1 MMMTIPNE
9 KEHRLI
15 DAMMLLEF
23 VGQSEEFPLDK
34 CGLGNY
40 DVLDLVDAAH
50 SLIQARTQAD
60 VSDLAKGILAK
71 IEADTAIDNAIY
83 RAKGN

>member
-1 MMMTIPNE
+1 MTLPNE
-9 KEHRLI
+9 RERRLI

-23 VGQSEEFPLDK
+23 AGDSEAVSLDK
-34 CGLGNY
+34 CGLGDY
-40 DVLDLVDAAH
+40 DVLDLVHAAH
-50 SLIQARTQAD
+50 SLIQASKPEE
-60 VSDLAKGILAK
+60 VSEKAREILAK